1 MKKIIIGFLFF
12 ISAVTLN
19 AQNTLNKDQMF
30 AAQMIS
36 VTIGGS
42 FPVTGTFSALI
53 TERVDQFITR
63 LFLETKEKTLKS
75 SSDPKIMKKLEAEI
89 SNFSLRG
96 IVLKRANGNKIP
108 VDLLK
113 FRTTGD
119 FKYNPYLKND
129 DVLIFPPNDISRN
142 FFTVSGAVK
151 KPGIFF
157 FVDGDS
163 LSNAIELAMGFNEA
177 YKDINKI
184 AISRVSYNGETMVTD
199 TLDINAN
206 IKLQRGD
213 QIKVIAP
220 ETQRKNYYVTVIGE
234 VKYPGSVPVTKNN
247 TKLYEVIQKVGGFT
261 DQASLRRSHLYTGN
275 SLAVFLEKQYGIK
288 LAEQPDWED
297 VQLRNTIVR
306 LETMLMYRMSNVY
319 PADSSYFFLEN
330 QLRVLTEGSSLD
342 FTKINDPNS
351 DISKYVVKNRDVIII
366 PAIQKSVF
374 VFGQVGRPGH
384 VTLFKGKDYKYYIKE
399 AGGLGQLAI
408 KDEIMV
414 IKGGSRFWISPLEH
428 KVKIEEGDYIYVPK
442 ERLRSFSSHAVEY
455 SIYVGMLASVATV
468 ILVVLNIF
476 K

>member
-206 IKLQRGD
+206 IKLQR
-213 QIKVIAP
+213 
-220 ETQRKNYYVTVIGE
+220 EIGR
-234 VKYPGSVPVTKNN
+234 
-247 TKLYEVIQKVGGFT
+247 
-261 DQASLRRSHLYTGN
+261 A
-275 SLAVFLEKQYGIK
+275 
-288 LAEQPDWED
+288 
-297 VQLRNTIVR
+297 
-306 LETMLMYRMSNVY
+306 
-319 PADSSYFFLEN
+319 
-330 QLRVLTEGSSLD
+330 
-342 FTKINDPNS
+342 
-351 DISKYVVKNRDVIII
+351 
-366 PAIQKSVF
+366 
-374 VFGQVGRPGH
+374 H
-384 VTLFKGKDYKYYIKE
+384 V
-399 AGGLGQLAI
+399 
-408 KDEIMV
+408 
-414 IKGGSRFWISPLEH
+414 
-428 KVKIEEGDYIYVPK
+428 
-442 ERLRSFSSHAVEY
+442 
-455 SIYVGMLASVATV
+455 
-468 ILVVLNIF
+468 
-476 K
+476 